1 MPRKIHMHDQV
12 YNKID
17 GIMNHY
23 KKRPMQGF
31 MRRLIKLIRRPSMAA

>member
-1 MPRKIHMHDQV
+1 MPRKVHMHDQV

-23 KKRPMQGF
+23 KKKPMKGF
-31 MRRLIKLIRRPSMAA
+31 MHTLKRLIKQPLTS